1 MKITKTTRFLNQ
13 DEHKDMLNPK
23 SKSWNKKNK
32 NKNMTN
38 IRQWTNMILSQKWNQ
53 NKIKLWQ
60 ENVPKTSVEQI
71 KGNEEFYV
79 YFCLLGT

>member
-13 DEHKDMLNPK
+13 DEHKGMLNPK
-23 SKSWNKKNK
+23 SKSWNKKKK

-38 IRQWTNMILSQKWNQ
+38 VRQWTNMILSQNWNQ
-53 NKIKLWQ
+53 NKIKLWE

-71 KGNEEFYV
+71 KGNEKFYV
-79 YFCLLGT
+79 YFCLLST